1 MAAKDDFCVG
11 NSDDF
16 DYDDDN
22 RNRCQPPKF
31 KRKRPSS
38 SFHQDSSSSDAPG
51 SCSARRKSTQHVPSV
66 SEWTTKTLYKY
77 GIVYEDN
84 PISIDEFTQTI
95 GTQAR
100 HVCEKT
106 VPNFYSSLNV
116 LSKRGLAFSL
126 DVPENETSK
135 GFDKQADSTKR
146 VREILSNFDA
156 FINDVLEE
164 EEHDLG
170 KEQCNKA

>member
-1 MAAKDDFCVG
+1 MAAKDDFCVD

-16 DYDDDN
+16 DYDDD
-22 RNRCQPPKF
+22 RNLCQPPKF

-38 SFHQDSSSSDAPG
+38 SSSFHQDSSSSNSPG
-51 SCSARRKSTQHVPSV
+51 SCSARRESTQHVPSV
-66 SEWTTKTLYKY
+66 SEWTTKTLGKF
-77 GIVYEDN
+77 GIVFEDN

-95 GTQAR
+95 QAY

-106 VPNFYSSLNV
+106 VPDFYSSLNV

-126 DVPENETSK
+126 EVPENEASK
-135 GFDKQADSTKR
+135 SLDKQADSMKK

-164 EEHDLG
+164 EDNELG
-170 KEQCNKA
+170 KEQRNKA

>member
-1 MAAKDDFCVG
+1 MAAKDDFCVD

-16 DYDDDN
+16 DYDDD
-22 RNRCQPPKF
+22 RNLCQPPKF

-38 SFHQDSSSSDAPG
+38 SSSFHQDSSSSNSPG
-51 SCSARRKSTQHVPSV
+51 SCSARRESTQHVPSV
-66 SEWTTKTLYKY
+66 SEWTTKTLDKF
-77 GIVYEDN
+77 GIVFEDN

-95 GTQAR
+95 QA
-100 HVCEKT
+100 HYVCEKT
-106 VPNFYSSLNV
+106 VPDFYSNLNV

-126 DVPENETSK
+126 EVPENEASK
-135 GFDKQADSTKR
+135 SLDKQADSMKK

-164 EEHDLG
+164 EDNDLG
-170 KEQCNKA
+170 KEQRNKA

>member
-1 MAAKDDFCVG
+1 MAAKDDFCVD

-16 DYDDDN
+16 DYDDD
-22 RNRCQPPKF
+22 RNLCQPPKF

-38 SFHQDSSSSDAPG
+38 SFHQDSSSSNSPG
-51 SCSARRKSTQHVPSV
+51 SCNARRESAQHVPSV
-66 SEWTTKTLYKY
+66 SEWTTKTLDKF
-77 GIVYEDN
+77 GIVFEDN

-95 GTQAR
+95 QAY

-106 VPNFYSSLNV
+106 VPDFYWSLNV

-126 DVPENETSK
+126 EVPENEASK
-135 GFDKQADSTKR
+135 SLDKQADSMKK

-164 EEHDLG
+164 EDNDLG
-170 KEQCNKA
+170 KEQRNKA